1 MAAQFFSLFQQR
13 YLPTTF
19 TCLLL
24 GASTLCAGGDSYVCP
39 RFAEGALV
47 QNPSYLVSQ
56 NGILNAILTYATSPD
71 MTIKGNDLF
80 CYLTDSLEQSPV
92 FRVTPGDHL
101 QINFKNALPKDLSN
115 SSMIMNSGNNVC
127 GSSIMD
133 QSSTNIHFHGT
144 HTSPTCHQDGAI
156 YTLVNAGNLFSYD
169 LFFPSNH
176 LPGLY
181 AYHPHVHG
189 LAEKAVLGGASG
201 AIVVSGIENF
211 QPAVAGL
218 PERILIIRDNL
229 RGANTTDVSAPEA
242 DISLN
247 YIPINYPNYTT
258 PIITIKPGEIQFWR
272 VLNAAADTILDIQVI
287 YDGVPQPLQIVA
299 KDGIPLDNFMT
310 DTRYNIPLG
319 QMARVEF
326 IVQAPTLSVQNA
338 SLITQKFDT
347 GADGDS
353 DPYRPIA
360 TIKADPNA
368 DTPKTRIP
376 YPSSKF
382 LRALNQAEN
391 LVQQKP
397 FTTRNIYFSQSPSD
411 PNDADS
417 QTNFYITVQG
427 QNETLFDVNNAPAI
441 ETFEGVVE
449 DWIIE
454 NRAQEAHVFHI
465 HQLHFVQLE
474 QNGTPINPKSQTL
487 IDTIII
493 PAWSGYGPY
502 PNAKIRL
509 DFRNPLT
516 VGKFVY
522 HCHILEHEDNGMMAS
537 IVVHP
542 TTSSSAHDRKS
553 PGILAP
559 IFLGI
564 SWFLSWFNSR

>member
-1 MAAQFFSLFQQR
+1 MAIERIFHFDQPYLSKILACSL
-13 YLPTTF
+13 LA
-19 TCLLL
+19 
-24 GASTLCAGGDSYVCP
+24 ASTLCAGGDSYLCP
-39 RFAEGALV
+39 RFAAGSLV
-47 QNPSYLVSQ
+47 TNPSYLTSQ
-56 NGILNAILTYATSPD
+56 NGRLNANLTYATSPD
-71 MTIKGNDLF
+71 TAIKGNDLF
-80 CYLTDSLEQSPV
+80 CYLSDNFDQSPV
-92 FRVTPGDHL
+92 FRVSPGDHL

-115 SSMIMNSGNNVC
+115 SSMNMVSGNNIC

-133 QSSTNIHFHGT
+133 KSSVNIHFHGT

-156 YTLVNAGNLFSYD
+156 YTLINSGNIFSYD
-169 LFFPSNH
+169 LFFPTNH

-201 AIVVSGIENF
+201 AIVVSGIENY

-218 PERILIIRDNL
+218 PERILIIRDNI
-229 RGANTTDVSAPEA
+229 RAANTSDVTAPEA

-258 PIITIKPGEIQFWR
+258 PIIAMKPGEIQFWR
-272 VLNAAADTILDIQVI
+272 VLNAAADSILDIQVI
-287 YDGVPQPLQIVA
+287 YDGIPQPLQIVA
-299 KDGIPLDNFMT
+299 IDGIPLDNFMT

-326 IVQAPTLSVQNA
+326 IVQAPSLSVKNS
-338 SLITQKFDT
+338 SLITQSVNT
-347 GADGDS
+347 GVDGDS
-353 DPYRPIA
+353 NPYRPIA

-368 DTPKTRIP
+368 ETPTSRIP
-376 YPSSKF
+376 KPSMKF

-391 LVQQKP
+391 LIQQKP
-397 FTTRNIYFSQSPSD
+397 FTTRNIYFSQAPSD

-474 QNGTPINPKSQTL
+474 QDGAPLNSKSKIL

-493 PAWSGYGPY
+493 PAWSGSGPY

-509 DFRNPLT
+509 DFRNPQA

-522 HCHILEHEDNGMMAS
+522 HCHILEHEDGGMMAS

-542 TTSSSAHDRKS
+542 TTTSNATTRKL
-553 PGILAP
+553 PGIFAP

-564 SWFLSWFNSR
+564 SWFLSWYNGR